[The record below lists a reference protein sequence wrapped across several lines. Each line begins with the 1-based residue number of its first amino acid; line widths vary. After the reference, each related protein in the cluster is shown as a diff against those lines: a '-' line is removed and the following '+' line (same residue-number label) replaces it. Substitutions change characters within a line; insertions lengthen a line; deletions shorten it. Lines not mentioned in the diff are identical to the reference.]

1 VGVAEAVTTIVVE
14 VRLQADRPLGP
25 IAMPPSVH
33 SDLWDRLQALLGRG
47 YRVEREL
54 PSGGMSQ
61 LFLATDLSLDRSVVV
76 KVLPPELAG
85 DVNAARFQREI
96 AVAAR
101 FQHPH
106 ILPIL
111 SAGADESLLY
121 YIMPFVDGESLQQRM
136 TRDGPLSTADACRLL
151 ADIADALAYAHAHG
165 VIHRDVKPANIM
177 IAGEHAVLVDFGVA
191 QAVVEAIDTRIT
203 GTGHY
208 VGTTQYMAPEQF
220 AASSDVDG
228 RADVYALGVVIF
240 EVLTGRLPHAEN
252 TSQATRSWTNQAPRS
267 LSDLRSEVPQEL
279 SDLVE
284 KALAPAPE
292 ARLASAAALRDGLTA
307 AIVRPRRPLLRRPLA
322 ILALLLVAIAIAVM
336 FWRERA
342 RPVVDD
348 DRIAIAPFDV
358 MGDFALWREGF
369 VDVLSANL
377 DGAGPLR
384 TVPPSVVM
392 RSWRGRPEL
401 ESAVAFGERTGAR
414 FVVLGHVLGAGRDS
428 VRVSVWLVDVAARRR
443 GEAIELRDATER
455 MDRIAD
461 ALALAL
467 LRDIGAVRP
476 ISAIP
481 RASMGTASLP
491 AIRAFLQG
499 EQHLRRTEWD
509 SARAAYSRALA
520 LDSNFALAQS
530 HLGLSYGWQ
539 RFGMDSLARMH
550 ALRAGALNV
559 GLGPRDSMLIV
570 ADSLRSVAYLYAS
583 DPQYHAHV
591 ARLFATLR
599 RATDRY
605 ELDAEAWYRL
615 ADAYFHF
622 GIGPGLGV
630 PEVEILR
637 TFDRSIS
644 LDSAFA
650 IAYIHPVELGFS
662 IGDSARGLRYARRYF
677 GLLPGDVS
685 AAGTLL
691 ATQLMSGSSDDMRE
705 ARRTVDT
712 ASADLLFQA
721 YSAARR
727 SLDSA
732 GVALELL
739 RAMMHARHADYAP
752 LADPAFARQRLALQL
767 SYRGRFAEALA
778 LREARQSSVLAEMAL
793 ANRNIEPVV
802 GPVLAEW
809 LRTDPREPTFGSPLL
824 AAAGA
829 VWAQQR
835 DTTSLREMLRRAEA
849 ATPHSAVDSQL
860 ARYSAAVAGAY
871 LALARDDTA
880 ESLRRF
886 AALPDSVCAMC
897 AVPRLTYAR
906 VLTSGGRLRE
916 AASILADRP
925 TLLPSAIDVL
935 WALERARVAERLGDP
950 ATARQSYGTV
960 VGAWRG
966 ADSDLAP
973 IVTEARV
980 ALRRLTH

>member
-1 VGVAEAVTTIVVE
+1 
-14 VRLQADRPLGP
+14 
-25 IAMPPSVH
+25 MPPLVH
-33 SDLWDRLQALLGRG
+33 SELWDRLQSLLGRG

-85 DVNAARFQREI
+85 EVNAARFQREI

-136 TRDGPLSTADACRLL
+136 TREGRLPTADACRFL

-177 IAGEHAVLVDFGVA
+177 IAGGHAVLVDFGVA

-240 EVLTGRLPHAEN
+240 EVLTGRLPHAEQS
-252 TSQATRSWTNQAPRS
+252 TSQTSQSWTSRVPRS
-267 LSDLRSEVPQEL
+267 LAGLRSEVPREL

-284 KALAPAPE
+284 KALIPAPE
-292 ARLASAAALRDGLTA
+292 ERLASAAALRDGLTA
-307 AIVRPRRPLLRRPLA
+307 ALMQPRRSLPRRALA
-322 ILALLLVAIAIAVM
+322 ALALLLVMAVVAVLV
-336 FWRERA
+336 WRDRS
-342 RPVVDD
+342 RPAVDD
-348 DRIAIAPFDV
+348 DRVAIAPFHV
-358 MGDFALWREGF
+358 MGDLDLWREGF
-369 VDVLSANL
+369 VDVLSADL

-384 TVPPSVVM
+384 IVPPSVVL
-392 RSWRGRPEL
+392 RSWRGEPDR
-401 ESAVAFGERTGAR
+401 ESAIAFGERTGAR
-414 FVVLGHVLGAGRDS
+414 FVVLGHVLEAGRDS
-428 VRVSVWLVDVAARRR
+428 VRVTVWLVDVATRRR
-443 GEAIELRDATER
+443 GEPIELRDATER

-461 ALALAL
+461 ALTLAL

-476 ISAIP
+476 VSAIP
-481 RASMGTASLP
+481 HASMGSASLP
-491 AIRAFLQG
+491 AIRAFLKG

-539 RFGMDSLARMH
+539 RFGSDSLARVH

-570 ADSLRSVAYLYAS
+570 ADSLRSVAYAYAG

-591 ARLFATLR
+591 VRLFATLR

-605 ELDAEAWYRL
+605 EMDAEAWYRL

-622 GIGPGLGV
+622 GVGPGLSV

-644 LDSAFA
+644 LDSTFA

-662 IGDSARGLRYARRYF
+662 LGDSARALRYSRRYF
-677 GLLPGDVS
+677 ALLPGDVS

-691 ATQLMSGSSDDMRE
+691 ATRLMSGSSDDVRA

-732 GVALELL
+732 GVALDLL
-739 RAMMHARHADYAP
+739 RAMVHARHADYAP

-767 SYRGRFAEALA
+767 SYRGGFREALA

-793 ANRNIEPVV
+793 ANPSLEPEVR
-802 GPVLAEW
+802 PVLAEW
-809 LRTDPREPTFGSPLL
+809 LRTDPRETTYGSPLL

-829 VWAQQR
+829 VWAQR
-835 DTTSLREMLRRAEA
+835 HDTTSLREMMRRAEA
-849 ATPHSAVDSQL
+849 SRPRSAVDFQI

-871 LALARDDTA
+871 LALASGDTTG
-880 ESLRRF
+880 SLRRF
-886 AALPDSVCAMC
+886 AALPDWICGMC

-906 VLTSGGRLRE
+906 LLTSSGRLRE

-925 TLLPSAIDVL
+925 TLLPSAVDVL

-950 ATARQSYGTV
+950 ATARQGYGTV
-960 VGAWRG
+960 VGAWQG
-966 ADSDLAP
+966 GDSDLAP
-973 IVTEARV
+973 IVTEART
-980 ALRRLTH
+980 ALRRLTP